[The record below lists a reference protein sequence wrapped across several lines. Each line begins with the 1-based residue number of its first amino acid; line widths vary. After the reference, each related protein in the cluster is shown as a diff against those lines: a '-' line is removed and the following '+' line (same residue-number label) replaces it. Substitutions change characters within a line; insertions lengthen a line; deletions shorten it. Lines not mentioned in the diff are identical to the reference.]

1 MSLDDDNIGKPV
13 NTSIMVNGII
23 NNAMNETI
31 YASNPNTRTTG
42 TPSRVKKVPVMKK
55 NDFLWYIYLSL
66 HDALPISF

>member
-1 MSLDDDNIGKPV
+1 MSLDDINIGKPV

-42 TPSRVKKVPVMKK
+42 MSSRVKKVPVMKM
-55 NDFLWYIYLSL
+55 NDFLG
-66 HDALPISF
+66 